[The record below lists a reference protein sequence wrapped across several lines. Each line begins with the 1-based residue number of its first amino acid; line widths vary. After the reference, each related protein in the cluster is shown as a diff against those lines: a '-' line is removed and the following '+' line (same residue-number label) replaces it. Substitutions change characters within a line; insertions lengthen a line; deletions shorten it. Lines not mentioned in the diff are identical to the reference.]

1 MQPYEAKQ
9 ASGEQT
15 KMLDLCWKV
24 RDCAHSFVLSSC
36 ANILK
41 KKKNDPTD
49 YVLQE
54 VNTCC
59 VLCMV

>member
-36 ANILK
+36 ANIFMK
-41 KKKNDPTD
+41 KKTILLTMCSKK
-49 YVLQE
+49 
-54 VNTCC
+54 
-59 VLCMV
+59 